1 MNWDQRVAPSALRV
15 LTLIKWGA
23 GQSTPAN
30 PARRASTLRQG
41 LLHAHPAPR
50 VSIMSGLEQLPA
62 KTVLQALHNPKQ
74 GKVHAIPVLRQ
85 HSRMLEQLP
94 AHHVLQARN
103 PGQVLRMNGPVRPAL
118 EARTLIRRVVSAN
131 PAVRARLPPLIEK
144 AADPDPA
151 LRERTL
157 RRGLGPA
164 HPALQAPTVSSR
176 DSPPAPP
183 AQAAKEAFPVAAP
196 A

>member
-30 PARRASTLRQG
+30 PASRASTLRQG

-50 VSIMSGLEQLPA
+50 VSIMSG
-62 KTVLQALHNPKQ
+62 
-74 GKVHAIPVLRQ
+74 
-85 HSRMLEQLP
+85 LEQLP